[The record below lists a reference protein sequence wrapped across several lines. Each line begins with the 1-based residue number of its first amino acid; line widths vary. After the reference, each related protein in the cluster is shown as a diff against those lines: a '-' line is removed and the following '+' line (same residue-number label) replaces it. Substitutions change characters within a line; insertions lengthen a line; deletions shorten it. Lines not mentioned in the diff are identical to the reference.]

1 MEHIPT
7 PEKLAQARP
16 DISDAEFIEA
26 GGFKAVFRGTVNGR
40 VEAIKVVYV
49 PPAAQEEGSRDEI
62 TRRVK
67 REIEALRLCKTN
79 RLVKLGS
86 IELQGFSIEARDYL
100 IYSEEFLKGETLKA
114 RMARGHR
121 PDTPEIISLAH
132 CLMEALREIE
142 RIGHIHRDV
151 KPGNIIALAES
162 ERPFVL
168 LDLGIAFKLHGTELT
183 VRGSGP
189 PGTLLYMAPE
199 LFRPD
204 YKEALDIRS
213 DIYSAGVTIFEYVAG
228 QHPLA
233 RRGEDLGTTVYRIL
247 RQPPPRLATLR
258 PDLPERLCNTIDRC
272 IKKMPALRY
281 RNPEAVL
288 KQLEETT

>member
-1 MEHIPT
+1 
-7 PEKLAQARP
+7 
-16 DISDAEFIEA
+16 
-26 GGFKAVFRGTVNGR
+26 VFRAAVGQAT
-40 VEAIKVVYV
+40 EAVKVIYI
-49 PPAAQEEGSRDEI
+49 PPAAQEDSSRDEI
-62 TRRVK
+62 GHRVK
-67 REIEALRLCKTN
+67 REIEALRLCRSN

-86 IELQGFSIEARDYL
+86 LQLETFSFNQRDYL
-100 IYSEEFLKGETLKA
+100 IYSEEFLEGETLKA
-114 RMARGHR
+114 RITRGHR
-121 PDTPEIISLAH
+121 PNQAEVMLLAR

-151 KPGNIIALAES
+151 KPGNIMALPQP

-183 VRGSGP
+183 VRGGGP

-204 YKEALDIRS
+204 YKQALDIRS
-213 DIYSAGVTIFEYVAG
+213 DIYSAGVTLFEYAAG

-233 RRGEDLGTTVYRIL
+233 RRSEDIGTTVYRIL
-247 RQPPPRLATLR
+247 RQTPPKLASLR
-258 PDLPERLCNTIDRC
+258 PDLQERLCSAIDRC

-281 RNPEAVL
+281 RDPQAFLNE
-288 KQLEETT
+288 LEGII